1 MYHNCV
7 LLFISQF
14 VLSLVC
20 CTNIIQTN
28 ILEDNGAKI
37 DSTKDLKDINVKRD
51 TEDIKTDLGQNDVWD
66 IFINGDTDNHP
77 NLALN
82 AHFQPYSPSQLTWNL
97 INNNLNDVGQRVMP
111 TSDQQWDNGSGKCNT
126 EKESIK
132 GTINDC
138 ISVEQGTIFIM
149 MR

>member
-1 MYHNCV
+1 MLC
-7 LLFISQF
+7 FISQF

-37 DSTKDLKDINVKRD
+37 DSTKDLKNINVKRD

-97 INNNLNDVGQRVMP
+97 IKNNLNDVGQRIMP
-111 TSDQQWDNGSGKCNT
+111 TSDQQLDNGSGKCNN

-132 GTINDC
+132 GTDNDRT
-138 ISVEQGTIFIM
+138 SL
-149 MR
+149 

>member
-1 MYHNCV
+1 MYHNFCV
-7 LLFISQF
+7 LSFISQF

-37 DSTKDLKDINVKRD
+37 DSTKELQNINVKRD
-51 TEDIKTDLGQNDVWD
+51 TEDIKTDLGENDVWD
-66 IFINGDTDNHP
+66 IFINGGTDNHP

-97 INNNLNDVGQRVMP
+97 IKNNLNDVGQRVML
-111 TSDQQWDNGSGKCNT
+111 TSDQPLDDGSGKCNT
-126 EKESIK
+126 EKESNK
-132 GTINDC
+132 GMNN
-138 ISVEQGTIFIM
+138 
-149 MR
+149 

>member
-37 DSTKDLKDINVKRD
+37 DSTKDLKNINVKRD

-97 INNNLNDVGQRVMP
+97 IKNNLNDVGQRIML
-111 TSDQQWDNGSGKCNT
+111 TSDQQLDDRSGKCNT

-132 GTINDC
+132 GTDNDRT
-138 ISVEQGTIFIM
+138 SL
-149 MR
+149 